1 MTISRSRWPFLVVI
15 GALALLTIGSLAYA
29 LGVNSGRNNATPTAE
44 RTFTPGQPRL
54 GSGWFG
60 PGWLGRDGGRLLDGR
75 VAATITKIDGTK
87 LTLQATNGQTQTLDA
102 SGATVTR
109 AGQTISLSDLKV
121 GDRITFRESRQS
133 GGTYK
138 ITSIEVVVPTAS
150 GTVSAVSAGSVTITQ
165 ADGSSKTLTLTS
177 ATTYTQAGATVSQS
191 ALVVGVRI
199 SAQGTTDSA
208 GNFTAT
214 AVTIPPS
221 VVQGTVASK
230 TATTIV
236 VTTTAGKTV
245 TVNVSAST
253 KYWVRGVS
261 SPTLADVA
269 VGYRIA
275 AEGTLNADGSLT
287 ATIVEAASG
296 GLPRWSDHGFGG
308 LPGFPDLPGWDG
320 GQAAPTPSPS
330 GASI

>member
-1 MTISRSRWPFLVVI
+1 MTISRSRWPVLLVI
-15 GALALLTIGSLAYA
+15 GGLVLVAVASLAYA
-29 LGVNSGRNNATPTAE
+29 LGVSSGRRNAAPAAKPTFVSDHPE
-44 RTFTPGQPRL
+44 SGPGRL
-54 GSGWFG
+54 G
-60 PGWLGRDGGRLLDGR
+60 PGWLGPQGVRGLRGQ
-75 VAATITKIDGTK
+75 VAVTITKIDGTT
-87 LTLQATNGQTQTLDA
+87 LTLQPTNGRTQTLDA
-102 SGATVTR
+102 SSATVTR

-121 GDRITFRESRQS
+121 GDRITFRQSRQS
-133 GGTYK
+133 DGTYK
-138 ITSIEVVVPTAS
+138 ITSITVLVPTVS

-165 ADGSSKTLTLTS
+165 AGGASKTLTLTG

-199 SAQGTTDSA
+199 SAQGSVDSA

-214 AVTIPPS
+214 AVTIVPA

-245 TVNVSAST
+245 TVNVSSST
-253 KYWVRGVS
+253 KYSVRGVS

-275 AEGTLNADGSLT
+275 VQGTLNADGSLN
-287 ATIVEAASG
+287 ATIVEAAPS
-296 GLPRWSDHGFGG
+296 GLPRWGDHGFGG
-308 LPGFPDLPGWDG
+308 FPGWHD
-320 GQAAPTPSPS
+320 GQAAPTPSASPS